1 MGPQETV
8 DVNTEPRSM
17 CVGEL
22 TREYNCHTEE
32 KEDACN
38 REAALRILFVD
49 LAVYYCF
56 ADQGD
61 RDADCAP
68 EKWLATAYTVNHE
81 NDEDE
86 IWGAMLA

>member
-1 MGPQETV
+1 
-8 DVNTEPRSM
+8 
-17 CVGEL
+17 
-22 TREYNCHTEE
+22 
-32 KEDACN
+32 
-38 REAALRILFVD
+38 LRILFVD
-49 LAVYYCF
+49 LTVYYCF